1 LQDRQDLQRE
11 VSGELIVLDFN
22 AEVNGLKPGNKLI
35 LGLAAECGMLL
46 CYGGGIWTVA
56 QEKQISSLD
65 VEKVVLS
72 SAAVENHELILGI
85 MRESRTTEY
94 DRCT

>member
-1 LQDRQDLQRE
+1 
-11 VSGELIVLDFN
+11 
-22 AEVNGLKPGNKLI
+22 
-35 LGLAAECGMLL
+35 MLL